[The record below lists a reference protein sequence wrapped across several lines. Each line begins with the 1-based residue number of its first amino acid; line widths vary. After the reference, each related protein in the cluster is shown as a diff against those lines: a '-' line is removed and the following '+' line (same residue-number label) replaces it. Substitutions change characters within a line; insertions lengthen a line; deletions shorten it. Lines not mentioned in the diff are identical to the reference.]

1 MATIAGC
8 VKIDG
13 ERLVDAL
20 QETRKRL
27 DPANSEV
34 LLDLSSVRRI
44 DPSALRAL
52 EELAGCADEKEV
64 TLELRGV
71 SVDVYKVLKLAKLA
85 PRFLFGIRDGHSSE
99 TEQESSHAEPST
111 RRSSVLG

>member
-8 VKIDG
+8 FRIDG
-13 ERLVDAL
+13 ERMVDSL
-20 QETRKRL
+20 QETGKRI
-27 DPANSEV
+27 DGANSEV
-34 LLDLSSVRRI
+34 RLDFSSVQRI

-52 EELAGCADEKEV
+52 EELAGIADDKAV

-71 SVDVYKVLKLAKLA
+71 SVNVYKVLKLAKLA
-85 PRFLFGIRDGHSSE
+85 PRFLFGIRDGHSS
-99 TEQESSHAEPST
+99 TNEQESSHADQSA

>member
-1 MATIAGC
+1 MATNAGW
-8 VKIDG
+8 VRIDG
-13 ERLVDAL
+13 ERMVEVL
-20 QETRKRL
+20 QETGKRL
-27 DPANSEV
+27 DSANSKV
-34 LLDLSSVRRI
+34 LLDFSSVRRI
-44 DPSALRAL
+44 DPNALRAL
-52 EELAGCADEKEV
+52 EELAGCADEKAV

-99 TEQESSHAEPST
+99 TEQESSHAEPSA

>member
-13 ERLVDAL
+13 ERMVDAF

-27 DPANSEV
+27 DGANGELV
-34 LLDLSSVRRI
+34 LDFSSVRRI

-52 EELAGCADEKEV
+52 EELAGIADEKAV
-64 TLELRGV
+64 KLELCGV
-71 SVDVYKVLKLAKLA
+71 GVNVYKVLKLAKLA
-85 PRFLFGIRDGHSSE
+85 PRFLFGMRDAHSSA
-99 TEQESSHAEPST
+99 TEQESCDAEPSAP
-111 RRSSVLG
+111 RSSVLG

>member
-8 VKIDG
+8 VRIDG
-13 ERLVDAL
+13 EHMVDAL
-20 QETRKRL
+20 QETRNWV
-27 DPANSEV
+27 DGANSELV
-34 LLDLSSVRRI
+34 LDFSSVRRI

-52 EELAGCADEKEV
+52 EDLAGCADEKAV

-71 SVDVYKVLKLAKLA
+71 SVNIYKVLKLAKLA
-85 PRFLFGIRDGHSSE
+85 PRFLFGIRDGHSSGSD
-99 TEQESSHAEPST
+99 QESSHAEPSA

>member
-1 MATIAGC
+1 MATIAVC
-8 VKIDG
+8 EKLDG
-13 ERLVDAL
+13 ERLVDTL
-20 QETRKRL
+20 QKTRERL
-27 DPANSEV
+27 DRANGEV
-34 LLDLSSVRRI
+34 LLDFSSVRRI

-99 TEQESSHAEPST
+99 NQECSHAEPST

>member
-1 MATIAGC
+1 MVTIAGC

-13 ERLVDAL
+13 ECVVDVL
-20 QETRKRL
+20 QETGKRL
-27 DPANSEV
+27 DRANSKV
-34 LLDLSSVRRI
+34 LLDFSSVRRI
-44 DPSALRAL
+44 DPGALRAWKSWPV
-52 EELAGCADEKEV
+52 ADEKAV

-99 TEQESSHAEPST
+99 TDQESSHAEPSA